1 MVEEEEADGDAASGR
16 GRSTATHGVIGRGG
30 GGARDERDILLF
42 GFGRW
47 ARLRRI
53 PSGNH
58 GRFRATGLALDWAM
72 SGRSRE
78 APPEKPHPNGPANST
93 AR

>member
-1 MVEEEEADGDAASGR
+1 MGEEEEADGDATSGR
-16 GRSTATHGVIGRGG
+16 GSSTATHGVIGRGG
-30 GGARDERDILLF
+30 GGARDERDDILLF

-58 GRFRATGLALDWAM
+58 GGFRATGLALDWA
-72 SGRSRE
+72 GRN
-78 APPEKPHPNGPANST
+78 PNGPANST